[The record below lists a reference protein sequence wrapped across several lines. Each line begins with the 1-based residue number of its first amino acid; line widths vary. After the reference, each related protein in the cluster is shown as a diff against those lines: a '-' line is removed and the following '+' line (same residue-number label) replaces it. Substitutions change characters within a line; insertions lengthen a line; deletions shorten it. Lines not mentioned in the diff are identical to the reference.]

1 MKNTFYQKL
10 LPAVI
15 LLFVAFNCFSDD
27 SKTEKKPI
35 LKNKTTN
42 PDYDPNKGIMGKPK
56 EEKIVKRTRN
66 EPIIK
71 NRKYEPVRIQK
82 NK

>member
-1 MKNTFYQKL
+1 MKNTFIKKIVAL
-10 LPAVI
+10 LLV
-15 LLFVAFNCFSDD
+15 LFFAISGFADGGSTD
-27 SKTEKKPI
+27 KKPV

-56 EEKIVKRTRN
+56 EEKVIKRTRN

-71 NRKYEPVRIQK
+71 NRKYAPKRNQK
-82 NK
+82 

>member
-1 MKNTFYQKL
+1 MKSINFNKL
-10 LPAVI
+10 VFSAFLVFMAI
-15 LLFVAFNCFSDD
+15 VAHAND
-27 SKTEKKPI
+27 STTTKKPI

-56 EEKIVKRTRN
+56 EEKIIKRTRN

-71 NRKYEPVRIQK
+71 NRKYEPIIKK